1 MTSLVA
7 FPVAFLAGVV
17 SFFSPCVLPL
27 LPAYL
32 SLMTGLSVS
41 ELAESDRPMGRVLVP
56 ALMFV
61 GGFSLIFVGM
71 GASASVLGQFLA
83 QYRDVAEKVGG
94 VVVVALGVL
103 MLGIIK
109 VPWLYGEARIDPSKA
124 RALTGGA
131 AFVMGMAFAAGW
143 TPCVGPILASTLAL
157 ASQSESVG
165 QGALLLV
172 AYSAGLGI
180 PFIGMALLFG
190 RVRPVLSWMSRHALT
205 LNRASG
211 AVLIVIGVLLFTGQ
225 LEVVA
230 TVLTRVIPTF
240 SL

>member
-41 ELAESDRPMGRVLVP
+41 ELAESDRPMRRVLVP

-61 GGFSLIFVGM
+61 GGFSLVFVGM

-83 QYRDVAEKVGG
+83 EYRDIAEKVGG

-124 RALTGGA
+124 RALTSGA

-157 ASQSESVG
+157 ASQSDSVG

-205 LNRASG
+205 LNRVSG

-230 TVLTRVIPTF
+230 TVLTRVVPSF

>member
-7 FPVAFLAGVV
+7 FPVAFMAGVV

-41 ELAESDRPMGRVLVP
+41 ELAESDRPMSRVLVP

-61 GGFSLIFVGM
+61 GGFSLVFVGL
-71 GASASVLGQFLA
+71 GASASMLGQFLA
-83 QYRDVAEKVGG
+83 AYSDIAEKVGG

-103 MLGIIK
+103 MLGVIK

-124 RALTGGA
+124 RALTSGA

-205 LNRASG
+205 LNRVSG

-225 LEVVA
+225 LEVIA
-230 TVLTRVIPTF
+230 TVLTRAVPSF